1 MVDGVSPDTVL
12 KKTGLAALVLL
23 LLCGSAVAVEK
34 QAPTVAIIIDDLGMD
49 RQAAQR
55 LIDLDA
61 PVTLAFLPHRPYTR
75 ELADA
80 ASRHGKE
87 VMLHAPM
94 ANMAQIALGP
104 GGLNL
109 GMSREQITRSLSE
122 SLKAVPHARGVN
134 NHMGSLLTGEE
145 RPMRWVMDEIARH
158 DLYFIDSRTTPATV
172 AAKTAH
178 DRDIPAMSRDVFLD
192 NERSERSIHEQFRRL
207 LEKAREKG
215 TAIGIGHPHEETI
228 AYLEKVLPQLDRYGY
243 AVATV
248 SGVWSMRQDRQA
260 VPDKKLV
267 PLEASSR

>member
-1 MVDGVSPDTVL
+1 ML
-12 KKTGLAALVLL
+12 KTTGPSLLVLVLL
-23 LLCGSAVAVEK
+23 LLCGSAQAMEK
-34 QAPTVAIIIDDLGMD
+34 QAPTIAIIIDDLGLD
-49 RQAAQR
+49 RKAAQR
-55 LIDLDA
+55 LIDLEP

-75 ELADA
+75 ALANA
-80 ASRHGKE
+80 ANRHGKE

-109 GMSREQITRSLSE
+109 GMSREQIARSLSE
-122 SLKAVPHARGVN
+122 SLKAVPHASGVN

-158 DLYFIDSRTTPATV
+158 DLYFIDSRTTAATV

-178 DRDIPAMSRDVFLD
+178 SRDIPTMSRDVFLD
-192 NERSERSIHEQFRRL
+192 NELSERSIHQQFRRL
-207 LEKAREKG
+207 LKEARENG

-228 AYLEKVLPQLDRYGY
+228 AYLEKILPRLDEYGY

-248 SGVWSMRQDRQA
+248 SGLWAIRQNRQPIPDRA
-260 VPDKKLV
+260 LV